1 MVETFGIGAMIVM
14 VALALAAVYV
24 LLKFFEGQ
32 HGPKDVELQPPVDN
46 PVQTKPLEEE
56 FIYTFTKPM
65 LEDGADMLDDA
76 VESVKLGCSHYERGA
91 FVEASDEFHGAI
103 RSLDEAADKFKEVLN
118 DVENQSSPPALKA
131 KRYLDDCKRFKIE
144 AERMEKACDAMVE
157 DKKAEADKLAAKR
170 KELEQAA
177 KEWKP

>member
-14 VALALAAVYV
+14 VVLALAAVYV
-24 LLKFFEGQ
+24 LLKFFEGG
-32 HGPKDVELQPPVDN
+32 HGPKDVELQPPVEN

-65 LEDGADMLDDA
+65 LEDGAYMLDDA

-91 FVEASDEFHGAI
+91 FVDASDEFHGAI

-118 DVENQSSPPALKA
+118 DVENQASPPALRA
-131 KRYLDDCKRFKIE
+131 KRYLDDCKRFKVE
-144 AERMEKACDAMVE
+144 AERMEKACDAMIA
-157 DKKAEADKLAAKR
+157 DKKEEAGKLAAKR